1 MANDTSPNG
10 TETTKESFPATVG
23 GRPPPTWYD
32 RSPLAQLTLARLREF
47 LREPGTVFWVFG
59 FPILMVVALGLA
71 FRNGPAQL
79 PHVAIVEPMPEWV
92 HQSLS
97 ASEFALETLSADGVE
112 RCLAKTRCDLVVTS
126 KSPTPA
132 SASDLVLHFDPQR
145 PEANVAKL
153 AVDRA
158 FTRNRFPDAKL
169 SFGEA
174 PVEARGRR
182 YVDFLLPGMIGLN
195 LMGSSMWGI
204 GYSIVVARKRNLLR
218 RYAASPMRRSHFLG
232 AYALSRLVFLV
243 LELSALLVFGG
254 LAFDVQVQG
263 SVLAFIFL
271 SLLGSISFAGISL
284 LIGAR
289 IASIEVANGWLNFIM
304 LPMWLLSG
312 SFFSYE
318 RFPEVVH
325 PILQALPLTALNDA
339 LRAVTNE
346 AAPLYTLWP
355 QMAVLSA
362 WGLVC
367 FVLSIR
373 WFRWQ

>member
-1 MANDTSPNG
+1 MDDRA
-10 TETTKESFPATVG
+10 
-23 GRPPPTWYD
+23 PPTPPNDVTTPLQRPAPRWHD
-32 RSPLAQLTLARLREF
+32 RDPLVQLTLARLREF
-47 LREPGTVFWVFG
+47 LREPGALFWVFG

-71 FRNGPAQL
+71 FRNGPAPL
-79 PHVAIVEPMPEWV
+79 PHVGLVEPLPGWV
-92 HQSLS
+92 HDALPKEQ
-97 ASEFALETLSADGVE
+97 FALEQLTTSDVA
-112 RCLAKTRCDLVVTS
+112 RCLAKTRCDLVVLPKVS
-126 KSPTPA
+126 GAATPA
-132 SASDLVLHFDPQR
+132 DLSLHFDPQR

-153 AVDRA
+153 AVERA
-158 FTRNRFPDAKL
+158 FTRNRYPNATLALD
-169 SFGEA
+169 EA
-174 PVEARGRR
+174 PVAARGRR

-195 LMGSSMWGI
+195 LMSSSMWGI

-218 RYAASPMRRSHFLG
+218 RFAASPMSRSHFLG
-232 AYALSRLVFLV
+232 AYALSRLVFLGM
-243 LELSALLVFGG
+243 ELAALLVFGG

-263 SVLAFIFL
+263 SVLAFIAF
-271 SLLGSISFAGISL
+271 SLVGSVSFAGISL
-284 LIGAR
+284 LVAAR

-325 PILQALPLTALNDA
+325 PILQALPLTALNDG
-339 LRAVTNE
+339 LRAITND

-355 QMAVLSA
+355 QIAVLSA

>member
-1 MANDTSPNG
+1 MRDTESMTEETPPHPSPR
-10 TETTKESFPATVG
+10 
-23 GRPPPTWYD
+23 RPKVWYD

-47 LREPGTVFWVFG
+47 LREPGALFWVFG

-71 FRNGPAQL
+71 FRNGPPPL
-79 PHVAIVEPMPEWV
+79 PRLGLVEPLPSWV
-92 HQSLS
+92 HDALPPSQ
-97 ASEFALETLSADGVE
+97 FALETLTPSEVE
-112 RCLAKTRCDLVVTS
+112 RCLSKTRCDLVLVAKT
-126 KSPTPA
+126 A
-132 SASDLVLHFDPQR
+132 SATDARDLTLHFDPQR
-145 PEANVAKL
+145 PEATVAKL
-153 AVDRA
+153 AVERS
-158 FTRNRFPDAKL
+158 FTRSRFPDATL
-169 SFGEA
+169 ALEEA

-195 LMGSSMWGI
+195 LMGSSMWGL

-243 LELSALLVFGG
+243 LELAALLVFGG
-254 LAFDVQVQG
+254 MAFDVTVQG
-263 SVLAFIFL
+263 SILAFVFV
-271 SLLGSISFAGISL
+271 SLLGSVSFAGISL
-284 LIGAR
+284 LVGAR
-289 IASIEVANGWLNFIM
+289 ISSIEVANGWLNFIM

-318 RFPEVVH
+318 RFPEVAH
-325 PILQALPLTALNDA
+325 PLLQALPLTALNDA
-339 LRAVTNE
+339 LRAITNE

-355 QMAVLSA
+355 QLTVLGA

>member
-1 MANDTSPNG
+1 MDDRARPTAADAAETTSPRR
-10 TETTKESFPATVG
+10 SA
-23 GRPPPTWYD
+23 RWHD
-32 RSPLAQLTLARLREF
+32 RSPLVQLTLARLREF
-47 LREPGTVFWVFG
+47 LREPGALFWVFG

-71 FRNGPAQL
+71 FRNGPPPL
-79 PHVAIVEPMPEWV
+79 PHVGLVEPLPSWV
-92 HQSLS
+92 SDSLPTGQ
-97 ASEFALETLSADGVE
+97 FALERLTAADVE
-112 RCLAKTRCDLVVTS
+112 RCLAKTRCDLVVLPKNSNATA
-126 KSPTPA
+126 PA
-132 SASDLVLHFDPQR
+132 DLSLHFDPQR

-153 AVDRA
+153 AVERA
-158 FTRNRFPDAKL
+158 FTRNRHPEATLALD
-169 SFGEA
+169 EA
-174 PVEARGRR
+174 PVAARGRR

-218 RYAASPMRRSHFLG
+218 RFAASPMHRSHFLG
-232 AYALSRLVFLV
+232 AYALSRLVFLGM
-243 LELSALLVFGG
+243 ELAALLVFGG

-263 SVLAFIFL
+263 SVVAFIVL
-271 SLLGSISFAGISL
+271 SLLGSVSFAGISL
-284 LIGAR
+284 LIAAR
-289 IASIEVANGWLNFIM
+289 IASVEVANGWLNFIM

-325 PILQALPLTALNDA
+325 PFLQALPLTALNDG
-339 LRAVTNE
+339 LRAITND

-355 QMAVLSA
+355 QIAVLSA
-362 WGLVC
+362 WGVVC